1 MLAWWSKAVMQY
13 AVIQIFGCVKEI
25 IAFADIRWISYTAE
39 ARPVM
44 QYAVIQIFGCLRKEL
59 HLPILD
65 EYPMYTVEARPIM
78 QYAVIQISG
87 Y

>member
-1 MLAWWSKAVMQY
+1 MLILGEYPM
-13 AVIQIFGCVKEI
+13 
-25 IAFADIRWISYTAE
+25 YTVE